1 MAEISRTERV
11 LGPLRVGLRSDL
23 HVTRQQTRGG
33 VRYVVHDPVSFQNHA
48 FQPSDYRVLTAIV
61 RHRTLRETFDN
72 LVAQRLLEDTDED
85 RQGFFKFVLWL
96 HGIGIVHLPITGGSA
111 AFDRMQEKQAQ
122 KRGPWYRILMSHR
135 IPVGD
140 PDAFLDRTVRFTGW
154 LFAWPGL
161 MLWSGLL
168 ALVFWKCLG
177 RFDEMFAESSNLLS
191 LANLPV
197 LWIALVGLKI
207 LHEFGHAFAAKKFG
221 ASVPEMG
228 VQMIMMTPC
237 AYVDA
242 GASWKLSGAR
252 QRAVVALGGMYVETF
267 VAAIAALIWAGTTEG
282 FVHDLSFN
290 VIALASVVTV
300 LFNINPLMKY
310 DGYFLFSD
318 LVGVFNLQQR
328 AQSYFTGWTNLIALG
343 KPRAADNYAKSE
355 RFLYA
360 AYGPAA
366 FLNRLF
372 LAFMLTGLM
381 TMQWPS
387 AGMFLGAVFA
397 WALIIKPL
405 IGLTLHLWNGKA
417 TAEYRTR
424 ARLVALTAVTL
435 VPLLG
440 SLVPISWNI
449 IAPGVL
455 DPQERQSVRAP
466 SGGFVR
472 TIEVDNGDRVEEG
485 DMLCMLQNPELEM
498 RRLRLAG
505 ELDAEREGL
514 DAIELDDPT
523 QAAIHQA
530 RISYLTASVR
540 EIDMRLASMSLS
552 ADADG
557 TIASP
562 MHDRLAGRFLQQG
575 EELFQV
581 HSGHRYLR
589 IVLTEEEVSRARLEV
604 DSAAVVHWTC
614 DPTTQVAATVREIY
628 SSASRFE
635 IPTALTML
643 GGGDLYVTKTT
654 DSLVAADRPYLHV
667 LLEVESIPL
676 NARGSG
682 LTARVQL
689 PARMQLLGNWV
700 QTRMLSFWNAWRMS

>member
-11 LGPLRVGLRSDL
+11 LGPLRVGMRSDL

-33 VRYVVHDPVSFQNHA
+33 VRYVFHDPVSFQNHA
-48 FQPSDYRVLTAIV
+48 FQSSDYRVLTAIV
-61 RHRTLRETFDN
+61 RHRTLSETFRI
-72 LVAQRLLEDTDED
+72 LVEQKVLEDNEED
-85 RQGFFKFVLWL
+85 RQGFFQFVLWV
-96 HGIGIVHLPITGGSA
+96 HGIGLVHLPITGGNV
-111 AFDRMQEKQAQ
+111 AFDRMQQKQRQ
-122 KRGPWYRILMSHR
+122 RRGPWYRILMSHR
-135 IPVGD
+135 IPIGD
-140 PDAFLDRTVRFTGW
+140 PDALLDRTIRFTGW

-161 MLWSGLL
+161 LLWLSLL
-168 ALVFWKCLG
+168 ALVFWKCVG
-177 RFDEMFAESSNLLS
+177 RFDEMFAETSNLLS

-207 LHEFGHAFAAKKFG
+207 LHEFGHAYAAKRYG
-221 ASVPEMG
+221 ASIPEMG

-242 GASWKLSGAR
+242 SASWKLAGAK
-252 QRAVVALGGMYVETF
+252 QRATVALGGMYIETF
-267 VAAIAALIWAGTTEG
+267 VAAIAALVWAGTTEG
-282 FVHDLSFN
+282 IVHDLAFN

-318 LVGVFNLQQR
+318 LMGVFNLQQR
-328 AQSYFTGWTNLIALG
+328 AQAYLSGWTNRIALG
-343 KPRAADNYAKSE
+343 KPRAPDRYAPSE
-355 RFLYA
+355 RVLYA
-360 AYGPAA
+360 CYGPAA
-366 FLNRLF
+366 FVYRLL

-387 AGMFLGAVFA
+387 AGMFLGAVFS
-397 WALIIKPL
+397 WALIFKPL
-405 IGLTLHLWNGKA
+405 IALTLHLWRGKA

-424 ARLVALTAVTL
+424 ARLVALGGLTIL
-435 VPLLG
+435 PLIG

-449 IAPGVL
+449 VAPGVL
-455 DPQERQSVRAP
+455 DPQTRQSVRAP

-472 TIEVDNGDRVEEG
+472 SIEVQNGDRVEQGEP
-485 DMLCMLQNPELEM
+485 LCLLQNPELEM
-498 RRLRLAG
+498 RRLRILG
-505 ELDAEREGL
+505 ELDAESEGL

-540 EIDMRLASMSLS
+540 ELDARMASLHMSAS
-552 ADADG
+552 AAG

-581 HSGHRYLR
+581 HSGHRFLR
-589 IVLTEEEVSRARLEV
+589 MVLTEEEVARARLEINAPATV
-604 DSAAVVHWTC
+604 RWTC
-614 DPTTQVAATVREIY
+614 DPTNPVTAVVREIRA
-628 SSASRFE
+628 SASRFE

-667 LLEVESIPL
+667 LLEVDSIPL

-689 PARMQLLGNWV
+689 PARVQLLGEWAQN
-700 QTRMLSFWNAWRMS
+700 RLLSFWNAWRMS